1 MTIHLATDHAGFA
14 HKEAMKKYLEEKGY
28 TVVDH
33 GAYTLDTNDDY
44 PDFVLPCAQ
53 AVAATEGDMGIIFGG
68 SGEGEQM
75 AANKIPGIRA
85 TEYYGGEKGAEILKL
100 SREHNDANILSIGA
114 RFVSI
119 EESIAAVQ
127 LWLDTV
133 FSGEEKHER
142 RIEKF

>member
-14 HKEAMKKYLEEKGY
+14 HKEALKKYLAEKGY
-28 TVVDH
+28 MVKDH
-33 GAYTLDTNDDY
+33 GAYTLDVGDDY
-44 PDFVLPCAQ
+44 PDFVLPCAE
-53 AVAATEGDMGIIFGG
+53 AVAATEGDMGVIFGG

-75 AANKIPGIRA
+75 AANKIAGIRA
-85 TEYYGGEKGAEILKL
+85 AEYYGGEKGAEILKL

-119 EESIAAVQ
+119 EESISAVQ
-127 LWLDTV
+127 LWLDIP
-133 FSGEEKHER
+133 FSNDPRHEH

>member
-14 HKEAMKKYLEEKGY
+14 HKEALKKYLAEKGY
-28 TVVDH
+28 MVKDH
-33 GAYTLDTNDDY
+33 GAYTLDVGDDY
-44 PDFVLPCAQ
+44 PDFVLPCAE
-53 AVAATEGDMGIIFGG
+53 AVAATDRDMGVIFGG

-75 AANKIPGIRA
+75 AANKVPGIRA
-85 TEYYGGEKGAEILKL
+85 AEYYGGNLEIVQL
-100 SREHNDANILSIGA
+100 SREHNDANILSIGG

-127 LWLDTV
+127 LWLDTP
-133 FSGEEKHER
+133 FSNDPRHQH

>member
-1 MTIHLATDHAGFA
+1 MTIHLATDHAGFS

-28 TVVDH
+28 IVKDH
-33 GAYTLDTNDDY
+33 GAYTLDVGDDY
-44 PDFVLPCAQ
+44 PDFVLPCAE
-53 AVAATEGDMGIIFGG
+53 AVAATEGDMGVIFGG

-75 AANKIPGIRA
+75 AANKIAGIRA
-85 TEYYGGEKGAEILKL
+85 AEYYGGNLEIVQL
-100 SREHNDANILSIGA
+100 SREHNNANILSIGA

-127 LWLDTV
+127 LWLDTE
-133 FSGEEKHER
+133 FSGEEKHEH